1 MTEDQCLI
9 RIQSAYPHLS
19 EKEQKIAD
27 YILEHPE
34 DTVHS
39 SINQLSAR
47 INVAD
52 ATVFRFCRRLSFKGF
67 QEMKIILAA
76 DIAQKKVD
84 APNQSRFK
92 NDDVMDLAQHV
103 FQDNIRTLENTFQI
117 LNSDL
122 FRQAVS
128 ILSQA
133 ERIAFFSSSG
143 SAMIAQE
150 ANRKFIRAGL
160 SAFAPSDGEFQLLA
174 AKGMKVGDA
183 AIFLSYSAAD
193 KHLLQIAKMVK
204 AKDCPVIGLTGFM
217 KSALSDLMDVSLHTV
232 SVPTDYR
239 SESYVARAA
248 QITLID
254 ALFVNVLQK
263 KSNRPQ
269 APENH
274 DLARAIL

>member
-19 EKEQKIAD
+19 DKEQSIAD
-27 YILEHPE
+27 YILNHPE
-34 DTVHS
+34 ETVRS

-67 QEMKIILAA
+67 QEMKIVLAA
-76 DIAQKKVD
+76 DIAKKNSTASND
-84 APNQSRFK
+84 NRYK
-92 NDDVMDLAQHV
+92 NDNEMTLAQQV

-117 LNSDL
+117 LNSAL
-122 FRQAVS
+122 FHQAVS
-128 ILSQA
+128 ILRGA

-160 SAFAPSDGEFQLLA
+160 SAFAPNDGEFQLLA
-174 AKGMKVGDA
+174 ANGMKASDA
-183 AIFLSYSAAD
+183 AIFLSYSATD
-193 KHLLQIAKMVK
+193 KHLLQIAKIIK
-204 AKDCPVIGLTGFM
+204 AKNCPLVGITGFM

-232 SVPTDYR
+232 SVPTDFR

-248 QITLID
+248 QMTLID

-263 KSNRPQ
+263 KTGESQ
-269 APENH
+269 VSVSS
-274 DLARAIL
+274 DLARAVF